1 MNGLDAIINKINTD
15 ADNICLRITQDAQT
29 SAQNIIAVKE
39 KEAKS
44 YTEKVLCETENKINI
59 ILANADSSADTIKK
73 RAVLE
78 AKSETVLT
86 WIEHSKD
93 YFKNLDDK
101 EYFEFIKQC
110 AINTGKSHNG
120 EVCTLLISKNDKK
133 RLPDNFTDILSDV
146 SHIKI
151 SETVVDLKID
161 FGVIFDFDGIYENC
175 TVDALFDE
183 KYSEICDALFD
194 LINA

>member
-1 MNGLDAIINKINTD
+1 MSERKLMD
-15 ADNICLRITQDAQT
+15 ITHFQSECVVGYSRYAHIPI
-29 SAQNIIAVKE
+29 SE
-39 KEAKS
+39 
-44 YTEKVLCETENKINI
+44 
-59 ILANADSSADTIKK
+59 SSKLFTK
-73 RAVLE
+73 
-78 AKSETVLT
+78 
-86 WIEHSKD
+86 
-93 YFKNLDDK
+93 YNL
-101 EYFEFIKQC
+101 FEFIKQC
-110 AINTGKSHNG
+110 AVNTGKSHNG